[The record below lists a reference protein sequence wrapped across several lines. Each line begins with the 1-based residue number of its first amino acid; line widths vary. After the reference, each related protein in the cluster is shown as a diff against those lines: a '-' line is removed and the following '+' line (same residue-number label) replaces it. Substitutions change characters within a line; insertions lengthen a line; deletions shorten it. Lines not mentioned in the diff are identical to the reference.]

1 MTILQWLDAGHG
13 ENENLS
19 GDPGAVNKSEGLMES
34 RINLDL
40 SKRVEKYLLANFEG
54 IKVKQ
59 TRTDSTFVSLN
70 DRSKRANEAGADAF
84 VSFHV
89 NAGGGTGY
97 ESFIYSGVVSER
109 TKDLQKCINE
119 KAVAAAK
126 KHGLGTHGNN
136 PYKKDNLSV
145 CRQTYAPACLTE
157 ICYIDSKDSALLK
170 KDDFLQDMAEAYAE
184 GIAEFHG
191 LKRKSAPAPAE
202 KPASTSGKTKVVVV
216 TYDGKEGLN
225 LRTKP
230 DFRSKV
236 GAVAK
241 EGEAFTIVEELD
253 KFYKIKSGLYITKA
267 DEYVTTKFI

>member
-1 MTILQWLDAGHG
+1 MTVIQWLDAGHG
-13 ENENLS
+13 ESLDS
-19 GDPGAVNKSEGLMES
+19 GAVNAKEGLMEAK
-34 RINLDL
+34 INLDL
-40 SKRVEKYLLANFEG
+40 ALRIEKYLLANFEG
-54 IKVKQ
+54 IQVKQ
-59 TRTDSTFVSLN
+59 TRRDKTFVSLN
-70 DRSKRANEAGADAF
+70 DRAKRANDADADAF
-84 VSFHV
+84 LSIHV

-97 ESFIYSGVVSER
+97 ESFIYKGVVSQKTR
-109 TKDLQKCINE
+109 DLQKAIND

-136 PYKKDNLSV
+136 PYKTGNLAV
-145 CRQTYAPACLTE
+145 CRETQMPSCLTE

-170 KDDFLQDMAEAYAE
+170 KDSFLQDMAEAYAE
-184 GIAEFHG
+184 GLATFHG
-191 LKRKSAPAPAE
+191 LKRKSKTQE
-202 KPASTSGKTKVVVV
+202 SSKSEIEKTKVVVV
-216 TYDGKEGLN
+216 TYGGKEGLN

-267 DEYVTTKFI
+267 SEYVTTKYI